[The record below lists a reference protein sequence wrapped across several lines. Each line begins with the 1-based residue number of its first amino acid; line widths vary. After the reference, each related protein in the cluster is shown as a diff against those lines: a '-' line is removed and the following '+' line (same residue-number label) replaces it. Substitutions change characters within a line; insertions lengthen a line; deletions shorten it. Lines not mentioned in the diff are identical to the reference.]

1 MNYINSIKDIANI
14 KKIRTIQLEKQKQID
29 DELKKINNDCSNIVG
44 EYLLFQRH
52 LSRIQQ
58 YEMIDANIIKM
69 IEILHK
75 HFDENNKIY
84 DDFFKI
90 LNCNNKCECLNKLIT
105 NK

>member
-1 MNYINSIKDIANI
+1 MNYINSIKDIGNI

-29 DELKKINNDCSNIVG
+29 DELKKINNECPNIVS

-58 YEMIDANIIKM
+58 YEMINVNIIKM
-69 IEILHK
+69 IDILHK

-84 DDFFKI
+84 EDFSNI
-90 LNCNNKCECLNKLIT
+90 LNCDNKCECLEKLLNT
-105 NK
+105 K

>member
-14 KKIRTIQLEKQKQID
+14 KKIRTMQLEKQKQFD
-29 DELKKINNDCSNIVG
+29 DELKKINNNCSDIVG

-52 LSRIQQ
+52 LSRTQQ

-90 LNCNNKCECLNKLIT
+90 LNCDNKCECLEKLLNT
-105 NK
+105 K